1 MKKIAFIVALG
12 LAAITSSAFA
22 AEDVKDAKAQ
32 QYAKEISKLQ
42 QDLAIKQAEYD
53 EYIKSLDLK
62 SAESD
67 VKLRGGSASQCSY
80 QCNLYHRDD
89 YYMWS
94 QCFRACT
101 D

>member
-1 MKKIAFIVALG
+1 MKKIAFAIALG
-12 LAAITSSAFA
+12 LATMTSGAFA
-22 AEDVKDAKAQ
+22 GEGVKDAKAE

-53 EYIKSLDLK
+53 AYIKGLDLLN
-62 SAESD
+62 AESD
-67 VKLRGGSASQCSY
+67 VKLRGSSASQCSY